1 MTLYRAHPRQRG
13 FSMLEVLIAVLVFSL
28 GMIGLAGL
36 LIFSIQSNHVAYL
49 RTQATF
55 LANSMADRMG
65 ANPAGLWAGDYNI
78 TAILA
83 PGTAITTTCA
93 TGCSPADLATHDIQA
108 WSQQLN
114 TFLPNAAGTINCVT
128 AGLTYLPNATQQ
140 GMRPPYG
147 GTCTMT
153 LTWNEAGGAGGAQQ
167 ASIDTSLQG
176 QRPHTFV
183 WVFQP

>member
-1 MTLYRAHPRQRG
+1 MTLHRAHPRQRG

-36 LIFSIQSNHVAYL
+36 LIFATQSNHVAYL

-55 LANSMADRMG
+55 LAHNMAMRMG
-65 ANPAGLWAGDYNI
+65 ANPAGLWAGDYNG
-78 TAILA
+78 AYPLA
-83 PGTAITTTCA
+83 AA
-93 TGCSPADLATHDIQA
+93 PADCSAGCTPAQLAAYDQQQ
-108 WSQQLN
+108 WSAQLR
-114 TFLPNAAGTINCVT
+114 TFLPNVAGNINCTIGGSSYTPT
-128 AGLTYLPNATQQ
+128 AAQFNL
-140 GMRPPYG
+140 RPPYG

-167 ASIDTSLQG
+167 ASIDTSKQG
-176 QRPHTFV
+176 QHPHTFA